1 MTEPLVVQIAETLS
15 LILVLISF
23 AILTRLAIRTKTL
36 RSLQTQ
42 FFIFSLILV
51 ISEIPRILETLEL
64 IDITPYQLPGLTA
77 HTISMIALG
86 SFVIYRAYRFLR

>member
-1 MTEPLVVQIAETLS
+1 MTELLAVKIAETIS
-15 LILVLISF
+15 LILVITSF
-23 AILTRLAIRTKTL
+23 AILTALAIRTKTL

-42 FFIFSLILV
+42 FFIFSLILI

-64 IDITPYQLPGLTA
+64 IDVTPYKLPGLAA

-86 SFVIYRAYRFLR
+86 SFVVYRAYRFLR